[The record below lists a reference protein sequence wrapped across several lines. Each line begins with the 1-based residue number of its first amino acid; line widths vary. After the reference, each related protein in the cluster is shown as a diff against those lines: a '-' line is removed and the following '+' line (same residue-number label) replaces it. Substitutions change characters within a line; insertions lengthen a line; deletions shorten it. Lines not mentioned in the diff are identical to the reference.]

1 MFRKTALL
9 AAFCLL
15 PLSQASAES
24 WFEVEVFLFER
35 NQPSAEVWP
44 ETPKQPNLAKGR
56 DLITP
61 ALISAPDSS
70 MTPCSADERAVDQL
84 RCDALDLQI
93 AAYVPEYPKPFP
105 VTVAAANPASATPGA
120 SAVLLGKNQ
129 LQFTDAVRQ
138 LSREA
143 GVKPL
148 LHMSW
153 QQAMQ
158 PRHASVPVRLFAG
171 EDFSDRFVA
180 AGTRVQ
186 PSQPYPEALESTPLG
201 EASATAGNAAANAEQ
216 PQGSNLAALLGGEQA
231 PVALRRERPDPVWQL
246 DGLLNIYLSHYLYI
260 ETDLMLRSPGSRK
273 VEVLE
278 ETAALQ
284 ESTAGNLASGDIVA
298 QPSSGSTS
306 ALPATNEATIEAMN
320 TEVVMEEQPFLYSI
334 PLTQNRRVR
343 SGQIHYFDHPK
354 LGLII
359 QIRKMAQPAGA
370 VDAEEPATE
379 PEGDDTPE
387 NDVINQQG
395 TDQPGTATQNTDQQG
410 TRPTSQD

>member
-93 AAYVPEYPKPFP
+93 GAYVPEYPKPFP

-201 EASATAGNAAANAEQ
+201 EASATAASAASAAASAEQ
-216 PQGSNLAALLGGEQA
+216 PQDSNLAALLGGEQA

-284 ESTAGNLASGDIVA
+284 DSAAGDLASGDIA
-298 QPSSGSTS
+298 ALPGSTS
-306 ALPATNEATIEAMN
+306 ALPATNERTIEAMS

-354 LGLII
+354 LGLVI

-395 TDQPGTATQNTDQQG
+395 TAPQSADEQG
-410 TRPTSQD
+410 TRPTPQD

>member
-61 ALISAPDSS
+61 ALISAPERS

-201 EASATAGNAAANAEQ
+201 EASATAASTADSAAVNAEQ

-284 ESTAGNLASGDIVA
+284 DSAAGDLASGDIGA
-298 QPSSGSTS
+298 LPGSTS
-306 ALPATNEATIEAMN
+306 ALPATNERTIEAMN

-354 LGLII
+354 LGLVI

-395 TDQPGTATQNTDQQG
+395 TAPQSADEQG
-410 TRPTSQD
+410 TRPTPQD

>member
-44 ETPKQPNLAKGR
+44 ETPKQPNLSKGR

-61 ALISAPDSS
+61 ALISAPNSS

-201 EASATAGNAAANAEQ
+201 EASAIAASAAANAEH

-231 PVALRRERPDPVWQL
+231 PVVLRRERPDPVWQL

-284 ESTAGNLASGDIVA
+284 DSAAGDLASGDIA
-298 QPSSGSTS
+298 ALPGSAS
-306 ALPATNEATIEAMN
+306 ALPATNERTIEAMS

-354 LGLII
+354 LGLVI

-395 TDQPGTATQNTDQQG
+395 TAPQSADEQG
-410 TRPTSQD
+410 TQPTPLD